1 MAVEISENEKEIRLM
16 EAGIHKSELTF
27 DYPALTG
34 WRWPAVD
41 IVGQRPG
48 PRLAIIAGVHVNE
61 TSSIEAVIRLQRTLD
76 PSQLRGRVSIIPIVN
91 LPAVPLRSQYVC
103 PLDDKNINFSFPGRP
118 DGTFSE
124 AIAHAL
130 LNDWAADAD
139 CFADLH
145 GGDLCEE
152 VSHFMVVQQTGDAA
166 FDRLSLD
173 IARCFDAQ
181 IIATIDPS
189 HMDQPARSVT
199 GRAKRGQYAV
209 FAEAGRIGL
218 IEEANVAYHFEGLLR
233 LLHNLGMTDSAP
245 PKKREP
251 VIISRYHWIPGPVD
265 GFYRYHVEPGQAV
278 AKGTLMAT
286 AENTYG
292 ETIAQVTAPADGH
305 ILWRIT
311 HALSPKD
318 SFIIGLGTKT

>member
-1 MAVEISENEKEIRLM
+1 M
-16 EAGIHKSELTF
+16 EAGLHKSELTF
-27 DYPALTG
+27 DYPALAG
-34 WRWPAVD
+34 WRWPAVE

-61 TSSIEAVIRLQRTLD
+61 TSSIEAVIRLQRVID
-76 PSQLRGRVSIIPIVN
+76 PAKLKGRISIIPIVN
-91 LPAVPLRSQYVC
+91 LPAIPLRSQYVC

-118 DGTFSE
+118 DGSFSE

-130 LNDWAADAD
+130 LNDWAKDAD

-145 GGDLCEE
+145 GGDLCEQ
-152 VSHFMVVQQTGDAA
+152 VSHFMVVQRTGDQA
-166 FDRLSLD
+166 FDKRNLE
-173 IARCFDAQ
+173 IAQCFDAE
-181 IIATIDPS
+181 IIASIDPS

-199 GRAKRGQYAV
+199 GRAKRGQYAA

-218 IEEANVAYHFEGLLR
+218 IEEANVAYHFDGLLR
-233 LLHNLGMTDSAP
+233 LLHNFGMTDKAP
-245 PKKREP
+245 AKSREA
-251 VIISRYHWIPGPVD
+251 VIITRYHWIPAPVD
-265 GFYRYHVEPGQAV
+265 GFFRYHIEPGQKV
-278 AKGTLMAT
+278 AKGTLLAI

-292 ETIAQVTAPADGH
+292 EEITRVTAPEDGH

-318 SFIIGLGTKT
+318 SFIVGLGTKD